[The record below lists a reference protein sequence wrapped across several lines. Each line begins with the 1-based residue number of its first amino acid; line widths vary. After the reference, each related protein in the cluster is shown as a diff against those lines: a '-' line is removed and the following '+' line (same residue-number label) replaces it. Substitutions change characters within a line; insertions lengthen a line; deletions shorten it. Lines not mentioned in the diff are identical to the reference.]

1 MVPLD
6 TLISA
11 RDETL
16 NHLAISQHVNK
27 ITMATTTTTTPN
39 APDLLTLVTDSE
51 SIVSSIDTLT
61 SYLDSELA
69 PSTVMG
75 PAPTGDPVSFESIVP
90 RLDQYLDEWLWITG
104 IPPNQ
109 ITPRH
114 RDELR
119 DLADTM
125 VRRELDLALEDY
137 RRHLGQIK
145 IPEGLRTIK
154 NMVQKLKTDDSG
166 INKLQDKLTEA
177 HRDLNTLKIACL
189 G

>member
-1 MVPLD
+1 
-6 TLISA
+6 
-11 RDETL
+11 
-16 NHLAISQHVNK
+16 
-27 ITMATTTTTTPN
+27 MATTTITTPN
-39 APDLLTLVTDSE
+39 ALDLLTLVTDTE

-69 PSTVMG
+69 LSTVMG
-75 PAPTGDPVSFESIVP
+75 PEPAGDPVSFESIVP
-90 RLDQYLDEWLWITG
+90 RLDQYLDEWLWLTG

-137 RRHLGQIK
+137 RRHLGQ
-145 IPEGLRTIK
+145 
-154 NMVQKLKTDDSG
+154 VASS
-166 INKLQDKLTEA
+166 
-177 HRDLNTLKIACL
+177 AC
-189 G
+189 

>member
-39 APDLLTLVTDSE
+39 APDLLTLVTDTE

-69 PSTVMG
+69 PSTLTGCPG
-75 PAPTGDPVSFESIVP
+75 PSSLM
-90 RLDQYLDEWLWITG
+90 RLLHVLGEIAID
-104 IPPNQ
+104 
-109 ITPRH
+109 
-114 RDELR
+114 
-119 DLADTM
+119 
-125 VRRELDLALEDY
+125 RERSL
-137 RRHLGQIK
+137 
-145 IPEGLRTIK
+145 
-154 NMVQKLKTDDSG
+154 S
-166 INKLQDKLTEA
+166 
-177 HRDLNTLKIACL
+177 
-189 G
+189 